1 MIAAKRTRLMS
12 SGASH
17 EDMANWAFSWGL
29 PLSGAPWAWNGS
41 ALFTKQAAQASLA
54 SIGMMEHA
62 LTAWRSWVDASQAA
76 FVHGLQLTAA
86 ISSAVMVGTAVLAVF
101 LLRNVNV
108 GADAET
114 QAEHEAL
121 CPPAQSGR
129 QETEVA
135 PGFERLSCSAT
146 KSQFTSLSRKDSTKR
161 LRSF

>member
-76 FVHGLQLTAA
+76 FRAQQDIVLQACGSQPKQAAETRSETVGAAPATGLLSPVIAA
-86 ISSAVMVGTAVLAVF
+86 AKACEQVGEAVLEVQ
-101 LLRNVNV
+101 R
-108 GADAET
+108 GAL
-114 QAEHEAL
+114 EAL
-121 CPPAQSGR
+121 SN
-129 QETEVA
+129 
-135 PGFERLSCSAT
+135 
-146 KSQFTSLSRKDSTKR
+146 SQRPH
-161 LRSF
+161 